1 MKISGYR
8 AQYTKESILYCESI
22 AQYTKESILYCES
35 IWLQSICQRQHSLLY
50 KSMLTE
56 HIQREHI
63 LLLKSLVTEH
73 IPKRTYPTMTVSGY
87 RALHQREHTLLQK
100 SLVTEH
106 AYTEENIPYCNS
118 LWLQSKCPEAVP
130 VDFVSP
136 PLKTL

>member
-1 MKISGYR
+1 
-8 AQYTKESILYCESI
+8 
-22 AQYTKESILYCES
+22 
-35 IWLQSICQRQHSLLY
+35 
-50 KSMLTE
+50 
-56 HIQREHI
+56 
-63 LLLKSLVTEH
+63 
-73 IPKRTYPTMTVSGY
+73 MTVSGY